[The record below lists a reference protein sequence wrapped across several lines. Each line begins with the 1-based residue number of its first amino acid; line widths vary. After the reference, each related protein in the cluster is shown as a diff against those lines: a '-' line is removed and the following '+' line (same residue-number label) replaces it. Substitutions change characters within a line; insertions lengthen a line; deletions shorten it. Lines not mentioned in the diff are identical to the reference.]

1 MSKVVT
7 LRQHGAIGI
16 IEIQNPPV
24 NALGHAVRT
33 GLMKAISAADEN
45 PAISAIVI
53 AGTGRTFPAGAD
65 IAEFSGPMLEP
76 PLPAVINRIED
87 CQKPVV
93 AAIHGT
99 ALGGGF
105 EIALGCHYRVADAQ
119 AKIGLPEIHIG
130 VFPGAGGTVRL
141 PRLAGLAVTFDMMIN
156 GKPVKAG
163 KAESLGMLDAVFEN
177 NLMDNA
183 LAFTQSLIDEQAG
196 VRRTSSMTQ
205 NIADVNA
212 NEAAIKNAEAT
223 LARLPKRL
231 MAHDAIL
238 RCVTHNMSM
247 SLDKALAFERENFTQ
262 CMTSD
267 ESQGL
272 VHAFFAD
279 RLSAKVPEAG
289 RAKPRS
295 LATIAVIGG
304 GTMGTGITCAA
315 LDAGLP
321 VTMVERDDE
330 ALARGRANVEK
341 VYARHV
347 ERGRLT
353 DAQRKEV
360 LARYHGTT
368 DFADIANVDMVIEA
382 VFERMDVKKDV
393 FKQLDQHVRPGAVLA
408 SNTSYLDID
417 DIASVTSRPQ
427 DVIGLH
433 FFSPANVM
441 KLLEIVIPSQPQDD
455 AVATGFQLA
464 KQLRKVPVRA
474 GNCDGFIGNRVLGVY
489 AAAAMHMV
497 EDGASPYDI
506 DRVMVEFGYPMGP
519 FSMFDLAGG
528 DIGWDTRKRKEP
540 TRPPEE
546 RYVHIADRLCE
557 NGWFGQK
564 TGRGWYQYEPGARR
578 GLPDPEVLAIIDAE
592 RARQSIVP
600 RSFSDADIQ
609 MRYLCAMVNE
619 GANCVLDG
627 TALRPSDVDI
637 TKLYGYGFPRWRG
650 GPMKWADMQGLE
662 TILAAIQRYAAED
675 AHFWKPS
682 PLLIDLVAKG
692 DTFASLNK

>member
-7 LRQHGAIGI
+7 LRQVGAIGI

-24 NALGHAVRT
+24 NALGHAVRIE
-33 GLMKAISAADEN
+33 LMEAVSAADEN
-45 PAISAIVI
+45 AAISAII
-53 AGTGRTFPAGAD
+53 ITGTGRTFPAGAD
-65 IAEFSGPMLEP
+65 IGEFSGPMLEP
-76 PLPAVINRIED
+76 PLPLVINRIEN

-105 EIALGCHYRVADAQ
+105 EIALGCHYRVADAR

-141 PRLAGLAVTFDMMIN
+141 PRLAGLAVTFDMMIS
-156 GKPVKAG
+156 GKPVNAG
-163 KAESLGMLDAVFEN
+163 KAETLGILDAVYDDD
-177 NLMDNA
+177 LMDNA
-183 LAFTQSLIDEQAG
+183 LAFTQALIDTQAAA
-196 VRRTSSMTQ
+196 RPTSQMTQ
-205 NIADVNA
+205 GIADTTA
-212 NEAAIKNAEAT
+212 NDAAIADAEAT

-238 RCVTHNMSM
+238 RCVANNISK
-247 SLDKALAFERENFTQ
+247 SLEDALAFERENFTQ
-262 CMTSD
+262 CMTGE

-289 RAKPRS
+289 RAAPRT

-304 GTMGTGITCAA
+304 GTMGSGITCAA
-315 LDAGLP
+315 LDAGFP
-321 VTMVERDDE
+321 VTMVERDTE
-330 ALARGRANVEK
+330 ALARGRANVAKIYE
-341 VYARHV
+341 RHV

-353 DAQRKEV
+353 EAQRKDV
-360 LARYHGTT
+360 MARYHGTT
-368 DFADIANVDMVIEA
+368 EFADIANVDMVIEA
-382 VFERMDVKKDV
+382 VFERMAVKKDV
-393 FKQLDQHVRPGAVLA
+393 FKQLDQHVRQGAVLA

-417 DIASVTSRPQ
+417 DIANATSRPR

-441 KLLEIVIPSQPQDD
+441 KLLEIVIPSQPHDD

-506 DRVMVEFGYPMGP
+506 DRVMIEFGYPMGP

-564 TGRGWYQYEPGARR
+564 TGRGWYRYEPGARR
-578 GLPDPEVLAIIDAE
+578 GQPDPEVLAIIDAE
-592 RARQSIVP
+592 RARKGITP
-600 RSFSDADIQ
+600 RSFSDADIP

-650 GPMKWADMQGLE
+650 GPMKWADMQGLDR
-662 TILAAIQRYAAED
+662 ILAAIQAYAQED
-675 AHFWKPS
+675 PHFWQPS
-682 PLLIDLVAKG
+682 PLLVDLVAKG
-692 DTFASLNK
+692 NTFASLNK